1 MERITT
7 QDLEREL
14 AVLNGYFGIQDYD
27 RVGRFELE
35 NAYGGYKLI
44 RIMTVGGGERDISKR
59 GTKREIYEH
68 LYAINKV
75 IYEFKEYFETQTG
88 FAVDDMV
95 VGNWRR
101 KA

>member
-27 RVGRFELE
+27 RVGRF
-35 NAYGGYKLI
+35 
-44 RIMTVGGGERDISKR
+44 DIYSADGSKR
-59 GTKREIYEH
+59 GTKREIYEQ

-75 IYEFKEYFETQTG
+75 IYEFREYFEEQTG